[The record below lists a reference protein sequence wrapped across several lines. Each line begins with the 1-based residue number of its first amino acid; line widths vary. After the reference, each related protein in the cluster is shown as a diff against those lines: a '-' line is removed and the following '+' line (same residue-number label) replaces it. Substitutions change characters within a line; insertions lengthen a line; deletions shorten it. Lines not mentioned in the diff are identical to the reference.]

1 MVADRTLVTELATA
15 LGTLPFP
22 HLDAAI
28 ASRSDVLRVDGRS
41 WDQLA
46 HLHSAGSYRREFGAA
61 YGNGHAFAAATCGL
75 AGRPPHLVEWT
86 GGRRPGGDEV
96 APIDLRI
103 DHVYLISCKYL
114 SANIANPSP
123 ARLFDGLLA
132 TTGSWGHGDWYAA
145 VAPAAY
151 QDLYVACRTATGL
164 TDLPDGATELSSAD
178 RDRLR
183 RALPGRRYPLA
194 ARESY
199 RRLCAEVS
207 ARSAERW
214 RAALSSVDP
223 ERMLCR
229 LLRIGSAPYFL
240 LGAHDTDSLRLRVDT
255 PLDWHDRYRCT
266 QLAVT
271 AADAGQPRVDW
282 KAHYVVRATGGRG
295 EVGGHIEIRWSHG
308 RFGQPPEAKV
318 YLDTPVD
325 RVPGYNPLDPAR
337 GGTSGAGGTTGG
349 GTLGQGRFPV
359 TGE

>member
-22 HLDAAI
+22 DLQSALAG
-28 ASRSDVLRVDGRS
+28 RSEVLRIDQPT

-46 HLHSAGSYRREFGAA
+46 HLHAGGAYRADFVAA
-61 YGNGHAFAAATCGL
+61 YGNGQAFAAATDGL

-114 SANIANPSP
+114 SANVANPSP

-132 TTGSWGHGDWYAA
+132 TTGSWGQGDWYAV
-145 VAPAAY
+145 VAPGAY
-151 QDLYVACRTATGL
+151 QELYTACRQATGLSELPATATGL
-164 TDLPDGATELSSAD
+164 TSAD
-178 RDRLR
+178 RERLR
-183 RALPGRRYPLA
+183 QVLPGRQYPEA
-194 ARESY
+194 ARDAY

-207 ARSAERW
+207 ACSAERW
-214 RAALSSVDP
+214 RAALASVDP

-240 LGAHDTDSLRLRVDT
+240 LGAHGNDSLRLRVDT
-255 PLDWHDRYRCT
+255 PLDWHDRYRCNELT
-266 QLAVT
+266 VT
-271 AADAGQPRVDW
+271 PARAGQPRVDW
-282 KAHYVVRATGGRG
+282 RARYTVRATGTQ
-295 EVGGHIEIRWSHG
+295 GHVDGHVEIRWSHG

-325 RVPGYNPLDPAR
+325 RVPGYNPLEPQPAHA
-337 GGTSGAGGTTGG
+337 TA
-349 GTLGQGRFPV
+349 LGQARFPV
-359 TGE
+359 TDA